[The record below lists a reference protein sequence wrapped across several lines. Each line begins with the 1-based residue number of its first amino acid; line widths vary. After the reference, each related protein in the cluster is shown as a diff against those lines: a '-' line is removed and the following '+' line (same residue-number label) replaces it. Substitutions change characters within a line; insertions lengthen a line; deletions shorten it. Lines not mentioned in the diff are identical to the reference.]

1 MMPSRFLIINADD
14 LGLSPEVNSGI
25 FAAYEHGVLTDSSLL
40 IQRPYAREA
49 IAVIKKIPSFN
60 VGIHIDLD
68 PLLGW
73 ASPGRETLPRREL
86 LSMMDDPAFARKANK
101 EISEQIEAFLRTG
114 LVPSHIDTHHH
125 VHGFLQIFEL
135 LVAVMDSYGIKAI
148 RFNKNGYSLLGREA
162 IHLTEKSGRRMMAML
177 RKKGLSS
184 PHRLIDPFFPFSL
197 QELPPGVT
205 ELMVHPSRDGDQ
217 WRQKD
222 FAILMDPRFINTV
235 RNEGIQLISFSE
247 LKKTLSLLT

>member
-1 MMPSRFLIINADD
+1 MMLSRFLIINADD
-14 LGLSPEVNSGI
+14 LGLSREVNSGI
-25 FAAYEHGVLTDSSLL
+25 FAAYEQGVLTDSSLL
-40 IQRPYAREA
+40 IKRPYALEA
-49 IAVIKKIPSFN
+49 VAVIKKIPSFN

-73 ASPGRETLPRREL
+73 ESPGREKFSRREL
-86 LSMMDDPAFARKANK
+86 LQMMDDPAFARKVKK
-101 EISEQIEAFLRTG
+101 EIRGQIEAFLGTG
-114 LVPSHIDTHHH
+114 LIPSHIDTHHH
-125 VHGFLQIFEL
+125 AHGFLQIFEL
-135 LVAVMDSYGIKAI
+135 LVAGMDSYGIRAM
-148 RFNKNGYSLLGREA
+148 RFNKTGYSLLGREA
-162 IHLTEKSGRRMMAML
+162 IQLTEKSGRRMMKIL

-222 FAILMDPRFINTV
+222 LDMLIDPRFLDTI
-235 RNEGIQLISFSE
+235 RNEGIKLIGFSE